1 MRTASGWALARA
13 SWRPGKGLARAP
25 PRKHSRTTCTRSSS
39 ARRASWRGSASRGTR
54 SRKSRPSKPGEG
66 RIDTATGFRTPP
78 VGPEDRSA
86 IRTPASRILNES
98 DIPGRGPA
106 VRGLH
111 PFFRLTRSMDD
122 ALRRRFLLA
131 AERTSWA
138 LGIAGLVG
146 LGVFHVRAA
155 SATRND
161 LERFRALQAAAGQT
175 GTPDQ
180 SLWSP
185 VRVSA
190 WRAALIAPAPA
201 PLAVVRIPTIR
212 LEVPVMPG
220 TADRTLAPAFG
231 NIDDT
236 ALPGAEG
243 TSGIAGHRDGFFRGL
258 KDIVPGDEI
267 ELETLNGKE
276 IYRVERTWV
285 VDPADVT
292 VLDPTRTR

>member
-1 MRTASGWALARA
+1 M
-13 SWRPGKGLARAP
+13 
-25 PRKHSRTTCTRSSS
+25 
-39 ARRASWRGSASRGTR
+39 
-54 SRKSRPSKPGEG
+54 
-66 RIDTATGFRTPP
+66 
-78 VGPEDRSA
+78 
-86 IRTPASRILNES
+86 
-98 DIPGRGPA
+98 
-106 VRGLH
+106 
-111 PFFRLTRSMDD
+111 D

-155 SATRND
+155 SETRND

-175 GTPDQ
+175 ATPDQ

-201 PLAVVRIPTIR
+201 PLAVVRIPKIR
-212 LEVPVMPG
+212 LEVPVLPG
-220 TADRTLAPAFG
+220 TDDRTLDRG
-231 NIDDT
+231 VGHIDDT
-236 ALPGAEG
+236 PLPGAEG
-243 TSGIAGHRDGFFRGL
+243 NSGIAGHRDGFFRGL

-292 VLDPTRTR
+292 VLDPTRTRALTLVTCYPFYYVGAAPQRFIVRALLAGDRPAGVLPIGRRAPVS